1 MALLDDLVVQTA
13 LFPLVVGVAAVG
25 VVRLAG
31 GRTRG
36 PRLAAAGVAAAFLA
50 AYALIVGLPAL
61 PPPSSMGRLFWS
73 AVAGLVIGVGAD
85 LAGIDRRRGTWLL
98 GAWVTASLLWIALPV
113 LPGGLDTI
121 TAAVLLLAGGW
132 IALSRTAG
140 EGEGA
145 TTPGVALLAAA
156 VAVGGVALVGASAS
170 VAQLAFALAAA
181 TGGLLLWNW
190 PVERHAWG
198 NAGQAALGILVLLA
212 ATLTFFSSAHA
223 EALLLVLPAFFADR
237 LRDRL
242 PLPRTPA
249 GRAMGTVALTAIA
262 LVPAAAAVG
271 VAFLLSA
278 GSDVSGY

>member
-36 PRLAAAGVAAAFLA
+36 PRLAAAGVATAFLA

-85 LAGIDRRRGTWLL
+85 LAGLDRRRGTWLL

-113 LPGGLDTI
+113 LPGSLDTI

-145 TTPGVALLAAA
+145 ATPGVALLAAA

-242 PLPRTPA
+242 PLPRTVA

-262 LVPAAAAVG
+262 LVPAVAAVG

>member
-85 LAGIDRRRGTWLL
+85 LAGLDRRRGTWLL

-113 LPGGLDTI
+113 LPGSLDTI

-145 TTPGVALLAAA
+145 ATPGVALLAAA

-242 PLPRTPA
+242 PLPRTAA
-249 GRAMGTVALTAIA
+249 GRAMGTVALTVLA
-262 LVPAAAAVG
+262 LVPAVAAVG

-278 GSDVSGY
+278 SSDVSGY

>member
-85 LAGIDRRRGTWLL
+85 LAGLDRRRGTWLL
-98 GAWVTASLLWIALPV
+98 GAWVTAALLWIALPV
-113 LPGGLDTI
+113 LPGSLDTI

-145 TTPGVALLAAA
+145 ATPGVALLAAA

-242 PLPRTPA
+242 PLPRTAA

-262 LVPAAAAVG
+262 LVPAVAAVG

>member
-98 GAWVTASLLWIALPV
+98 GAWVTAALLWIALPV
-113 LPGGLDTI
+113 LPGSLDTI

-145 TTPGVALLAAA
+145 ATPGVALLAAA

-223 EALLLVLPAFFADR
+223 EALLLALPAFFADR

-242 PLPRTPA
+242 PLPRTAA
-249 GRAMGTVALTAIA
+249 GRAMGTVALTVLA
-262 LVPAAAAVG
+262 LVPAVAAVG

>member
-85 LAGIDRRRGTWLL
+85 LAGLDRRRGTWLL

-113 LPGGLDTI
+113 LPGSLDTI

-140 EGEGA
+140 ESEGA
-145 TTPGVALLAAA
+145 ATPGVALLAAA

-242 PLPRTPA
+242 PLPRTAA